1 MKMNLKDLFVPI
13 LIGGGITWW
22 AFGEK
27 KKKDLEAEKR
37 AEEATKTPTP
47 GTKAKVKAAPKANAQ
62 EKAFID
68 AVRSLQ
74 TELGVSPTTGFV
86 GDKTKTALASY
97 KLTTNVTAAN
107 VKDLINQVKTAKA
120 KKTAPPVKNLA
131 QQAVDL
137 WKKYPASK
145 IVLLSDIKIKPKV
158 YNILRKLWIDD
169 PNSWETTWY
178 KGKTISHSQGSVKDA
193 TTSNK
198 ILVVIDG
205 KNYLL
210 PAESVLIQS

>member
-1 MKMNLKDLFVPI
+1 MKAENL
-13 LIGGGITWW
+13 LIPGLLVGGVALY
-22 AFGEK
+22 AFNEK

-37 AEEATKTPTP
+37 AEEATKEPTP
-47 GTKAKVKAAPKANAQ
+47 GKKAKVKPAPKANAQ

-107 VKDLINQVKTAKA
+107 VKDLIAQVKSAKA
-120 KKTAPPVKNLA
+120 KKTAPPVQNLA
-131 QQAVDL
+131 QQAVEL
-137 WKKYPASK
+137 WKKYPNSK
-145 IVLLSDIKIKPKV
+145 LVLLNDIKIRPKV
-158 YNILRKLWIDD
+158 YNILRKIWIDD

-178 KGKTISHSQGSVKDA
+178 KGKTISHKDGSIQNS

-198 ILVVIDG
+198 ILLVMGG